1 MTKRVF
7 TYGCSVT
14 QHIWPTW
21 ADIVLHSA
29 RINCYS
35 VFNAGRSGIGN
46 TGIKRSVIQTHE
58 KYDITEEDTLLVMW
72 TSWLREDRLTQYDTL
87 RNPKDVEPNSY
98 VTHTRCGNVLNTPFY
113 TDRFIRDYFNL
124 DHYIINS
131 ISEITAVRKAFA
143 LAYEGSI
150 AIGEGISDAHSRNVF
165 DNSLTKGVYAAFNS
179 DLHMPNPYVVSDI
192 HNKYSEYAPY
202 YVYDGHPVPAHALD
216 YVQQSVEPHLPFA
229 ILPETIEWVDQWNRL
244 LLSLLTQYGAGGRN
258 PDTINFGNNTHQW
271 HKRCQMKMDAYNK
284 DNGITTHSDIWGG
297 TDSEPDAVDTLS
309 ILKTFVDRNKKG

>member
-1 MTKRVF
+1 MIMTNRVF

-58 KYDITEEDTLLVMW
+58 KYRITEEDTLLVMW
-72 TSWLREDRLTQYDTL
+72 TSWLREDRLTQYDTQ
-87 RNPKDVEPNSY
+87 RNPKDVEANNF

-131 ISEITAVRKAFA
+131 ISEISAVRKAFR
-143 LAYEGSI
+143 LTYEGSI
-150 AIGEGISDAHSRNVF
+150 AIGEGIKDAHDRNVF
-165 DNSLTKGVYAAFNS
+165 DSSLTKGVYAAFNG
-179 DLHMPNPYVVSDI
+179 DLHMPNPYYCADI
-192 HNKYSEYAPY
+192 HDQYCEYAPY
-202 YVYDGHPVPAHALD
+202 YVYDGHPVPQHALD
-216 YVQQSVEPHLPFA
+216 YVRQYVEPHLPFS
-229 ILPETIEWVDQWNRL
+229 ILPETVEWVAEWNRFL
-244 LLSLLTQYGAGGRN
+244 KHFLHQYG
-258 PDTINFGNNTHQW
+258 DEFGENMPEWHAQCQSRMDKYNNE
-271 HKRCQMKMDAYNK
+271 
-284 DNGITTHSDIWGG
+284 NGITTHKHIWGG

-309 ILKTFVDRNKKG
+309 ILKTFVEHNKKG